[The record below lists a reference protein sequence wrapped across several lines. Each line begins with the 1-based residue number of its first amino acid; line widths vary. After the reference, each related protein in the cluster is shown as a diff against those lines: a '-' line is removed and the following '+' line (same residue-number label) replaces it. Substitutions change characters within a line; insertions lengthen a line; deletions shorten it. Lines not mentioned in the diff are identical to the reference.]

1 MSPRHPKLPKV
12 APVLLAGA
20 LACAGT
26 AAWALWPLPACT
38 IPSAEDVLA
47 MAEQPTPSAAP
58 AQAGHTFNPAAF
70 HAPIWVVAA
79 PEPEPALP
87 PPPAPPPALRATLL
101 AIARDASH
109 AIVHDQ
115 DADAIV
121 TLRMGDAFQGRTVER
136 IEPSRVSLALGS
148 GQVQTLELGYSVGP
162 PARHAAALPEG
173 SP

>member
-12 APVLLAGA
+12 APALLAGVV
-20 LACAGT
+20 ACAGT
-26 AAWALWPLPACT
+26 AVWALWPLPVST
-38 IPSAEDVLA
+38 IPTAEDVLA
-47 MAEQPTPSAAP
+47 MAERPTPAAP
-58 AQAGHTFNPAAF
+58 AQAGHTFDPAAF
-70 HAPIWVVAA
+70 RAPIWVVAA
-79 PEPEPALP
+79 PEVEPVLP

-121 TLRMGDAFQGRTVER
+121 TLRMGDEFQGRTVER

-162 PARHAAALPEG
+162 SPARRAAALPEG